1 VSTTVSVE
9 QEPVYPALEHA
20 ECPFP
25 LFSHLRGEHPVYEV
39 PGREGEFLVTRHE
52 DLTYVTSHPE
62 LFSSTPHN
70 VPWSPGWSET
80 MIAQDPPDHTATRK
94 IAQRSFTP
102 AKVRSYEPVITGI
115 VDELIDDFID
125 KGEVEF
131 CTAFANPLSLYVTCA
146 LMGLPRED
154 GSWLERLLAPFE
166 AQGIRYYST
175 ERQQIQEENGAL
187 AVQYLRNHV
196 LDRIANPGADM
207 ISELVRNHTEATGG
221 DPNIDYLAVETNV
234 MLAGGLTTS
243 GHLFASAMSLL
254 VQSPEKLAQVRDNR
268 ALIPRM
274 LEEVL
279 RLESPA
285 QYQPR
290 YATEDTELGGVPIPQ
305 GACLLIIYAAANR
318 DPERF
323 ECPDEFR
330 IERDNVQ
337 KHVAWG
343 HGAHFCL
350 GAPLARVE
358 GRIAFE
364 RLFDR
369 LDDIRAAP
377 GRNDFTH
384 YKTVYFRAPNQ
395 LHLWYQRAGRDPF
408 GLTAAGKRLLP

>member
-1 VSTTVSVE
+1 MSTADRTE
-9 QEPVYPALEHA
+9 EAPVYPALEHV

-25 LFSHLRGEHPVYEV
+25 MFKQIREDQPVYAV
-39 PGREGEFLVTRHE
+39 PGRDGEFLVTRHE
-52 DLTYVTSHPE
+52 DLVHVTSHPE
-62 LFSSTPHN
+62 LFSSTPHD

-80 MIAQDPPDHTATRK
+80 MIAQDPPEHTPTRK

-102 AKVRSYEPVITGI
+102 AKIRSYEPIITEI

-131 CTAFANPLSLYVTCA
+131 CTAFANPLSLYVSA
-146 LMGLPRED
+146 RLMGLPRED
-154 GSWLERLLAPFE
+154 ASWLERLLAPFE
-166 AQGIRYYST
+166 AQGIRYSSA
-175 ERQQIQEENGAL
+175 ERQQLQEENGAL
-187 AVQYLRNHV
+187 AVDYLREHV
-196 LDRIANPGADM
+196 LDRIANPGDDI

-221 DPNIDYLAVETNV
+221 EPNVDYLAVESNV

-254 VQSPEKLAQVRDNR
+254 VQHPEELAAVREDR
-268 ALIPRM
+268 SRIPRM
-274 LEEVL
+274 LEEAL
-279 RLESPA
+279 RLESAA

-290 YATEDTELGGVPIPQ
+290 YATQDTELGGVSIPK
-305 GACLLIIYAAANR
+305 GSCLLIVYAAANR

-323 ECPDEFR
+323 SCPDEFR
-330 IERDNVQ
+330 IDRDNVQ
-337 KHVAWG
+337 KHVGWG

-350 GAPLARVE
+350 GAPLARLE

-369 LDDIRAAP
+369 LDDIRAAV

-384 YKTVYFRAPNQ
+384 YKTLYFRAPNS
-395 LHLWYQRAGRDPF
+395 LHLWFQRAGRDPF
-408 GLTAAGKRLLP
+408 GLTAVGKRLLP